1 MEWKYFNLKF
11 SERIFLV
18 RKLSSCLLSHER
30 FTERNG
36 NPNVY
41 LCYETKFFVDCS
53 YSCHEQSFFRI
64 LFFINESPLWC
75 LQNGPRPLETRKTW
89 DGLGLGRPE
98 RFPGKGGF
106 WEGALQVKKG
116 EGVYQADGARGRP
129 CQQMRGTAE
138 GQQEGGQNLRLKRW
152 TEISNAM
159 KPSADHTSPSGADTP
174 SGDHAYPIHG
184 DVGPVVDAPVG

>member
-1 MEWKYFNLKF
+1 MALGWGDQKGFR
-11 SERIFLV
+11 ERGAF
-18 RKLSSCLLSHER
+18 
-30 FTERNG
+30 
-36 NPNVY
+36 
-41 LCYETKFFVDCS
+41 
-53 YSCHEQSFFRI
+53 
-64 LFFINESPLWC
+64 
-75 LQNGPRPLETRKTW
+75 
-89 DGLGLGRPE
+89 
-98 RFPGKGGF
+98 GG
-106 WEGALQVKKG
+106 GALQVKKG

-184 DVGPVVDAPVG
+184 DVGPVVDAPVGWRERGWLAAVFRKCCSVQHKPKILVREGWKTNPSLWQFVLREPGHPRSACKWCF